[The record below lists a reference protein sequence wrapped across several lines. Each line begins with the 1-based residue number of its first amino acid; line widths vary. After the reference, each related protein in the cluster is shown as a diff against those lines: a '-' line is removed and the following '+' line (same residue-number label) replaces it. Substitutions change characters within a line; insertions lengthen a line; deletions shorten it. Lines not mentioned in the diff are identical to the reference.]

1 MSVSSRDLAKSDI
14 RSLLIKQSVPASVG
28 ILFATVNIL
37 VDAVFVGRWIGS
49 LAIAALA
56 VVMPLTFFIG
66 SLGLA
71 IGSGGGSV
79 LSRALGSGNRE
90 KALSTFAHQIMM
102 TFGLASL
109 FVIAGLFFSEEILYA
124 FGANGAI
131 KEPAHEF
138 FFPILLA
145 VPFQALCMMGNS
157 VIRAED
163 KTRHSMISMIVSAV
177 ANIVLDIL
185 FIKIFGWGIFG
196 AALATAAS
204 FFLCFAYI
212 AWFFVYKSEL
222 RLQWHHFAWHKELAG
237 EITSL
242 SFVTFARQG
251 VISILSVILNHTLFA
266 HGGEH
271 AVTVYGIISRMLMFA
286 LFPVL
291 GITQGFL
298 PIAGYNYGA
307 SNYARVRESI
317 FMSIKYAG
325 GLAILIFIV
334 ILVFAKPITA
344 LFTNDPQVIEDTPG
358 ALRWVFAASP
368 IIAVQLIGA
377 GYFQAAG
384 KATKALMLTLSKQ
397 GFFLIPLVL
406 ILPQFFGIFGV
417 WVAFPIADVLSTI
430 VTGLFLRKELAGE
443 LSHDNEHSHTIKN

>member
-1 MSVSSRDLAKSDI
+1 MEISSRELAKKDI
-14 RSLLIKQSVPASVG
+14 KGLLIKQSVPASIG
-28 ILFATVNIL
+28 ILFMTVNIL
-37 VDAVFVGRWIGS
+37 IDTIFVGRWIGS
-49 LAIAALA
+49 MAIAALS
-56 VVMPLTFFIG
+56 VVMPVTFFIS
-66 SLGLA
+66 SLGMA
-71 IGSGGGSV
+71 IGTGGGSV
-79 LSRALGSGNRE
+79 LSRALGAKNKE
-90 KALSTFAHQIMM
+90 KALNTFAHQIMM
-102 TFGLASL
+102 TFGLSSL
-109 FVIAGLFFSEEILYA
+109 FVVLGLLFGDEILFA
-124 FGANGAI
+124 FGSNGEI
-131 KEPAHEF
+131 TGPAREF
-138 FFPILLA
+138 FFPILLS
-145 VPFQALCMMGNS
+145 VPFQALSMMGNS

-163 KTRHSMISMIVSAV
+163 KSRHSMISMIISATS
-177 ANIVLDIL
+177 NIVLDIL
-185 FIKIFGWGIFG
+185 FIKILGWGVFG
-196 AALATAAS
+196 AAVATASS

-212 AWFFVYKSEL
+212 LWFFIYKSEL
-222 RLQWHHFAWHKELAG
+222 RLNWKHFAWQKKIAA

-251 VISILSVILNHTLFA
+251 VISVLAVILNHTLFA
-266 HGGEH
+266 QGGEH

-307 SNYARVRESI
+307 NNHDRVRESVSL
-317 FMSIKYAG
+317 SIKYAG

-334 ILVFAKPITA
+334 ILIFAKPITA
-344 LFTNDPQVIEDTPG
+344 VFTTDPDVIRDTPG

-377 GYFQAAG
+377 AYFQAAG

-430 VTGLFLRKELAGE
+430 VTGIFLKREMAE
-443 LSHDNEHSHTIKN
+443 HVNEE

>member
-1 MSVSSRDLAKSDI
+1 MEVSSRDLAKKDI
-14 RSLLIKQSVPASVG
+14 KSLLIKQSVPASIG
-28 ILFATVNIL
+28 ILFMTVNIL
-37 VDAVFVGRWIGS
+37 IDTIFVGRWIGS
-49 LAIAALA
+49 LAIAALS
-56 VVMPLTFFIG
+56 VVMPITFFIS
-66 SLGLA
+66 SLGMA
-71 IGSGGGSV
+71 IGTGGGSV
-79 LSRALGSGNRE
+79 LSRALGAKDRE
-90 KALSTFAHQIMM
+90 KALSTFTHQIML
-102 TFGLASL
+102 TFGLSSL
-109 FVIAGLFFSEEILYA
+109 FVVFGIFFSDEILYA
-124 FGANGAI
+124 FGSAGEI
-131 KEPAHEF
+131 TKPAKEF

-163 KTRHSMISMIVSAV
+163 KSKHSMISMIISAISNV
-177 ANIVLDIL
+177 VLDVV
-185 FIKIFGWGIFG
+185 FIKILGWGIFG

-212 AWFFVYKSEL
+212 LWFFIYKSEL
-222 RLQWHHFAWHKELAG
+222 RLKWSHFSWHNKIAG
-237 EITSL
+237 EIASM

-251 VISILSVILNHTLFA
+251 VISVLAVILNHTLFA
-266 HGGEH
+266 QGGEH

-307 SNYARVRESI
+307 NNHSRVRESVSI
-317 FMSIKYAG
+317 SIKYAG
-325 GLAILIFIV
+325 ALAILIFVV
-334 ILVFAKPITA
+334 ILIFARPITA
-344 LFTNDPQVIEDTPG
+344 IFTTDADVIKDTPK

-377 GYFQAAG
+377 AYFQAAG
-384 KATKALMLTLSKQ
+384 KATKALLLTLSKQ

-406 ILPQFFGIFGV
+406 ILPHYFGIFGV

-430 VTGLFLRKELAGE
+430 VTGIFLKKEMAE
-443 LSHDNEHSHTIKN
+443 HVNDN

>member
-1 MSVSSRDLAKSDI
+1 MEPSSRELAKKDLKG
-14 RSLLIKQSVPASVG
+14 LLIKQSVPASVG
-28 ILFATVNIL
+28 ILFLTVNIL
-37 VDAVFVGRWIGS
+37 IDTIFVGRWIGS
-49 LAIAALA
+49 LAIAALS
-56 VVMPLTFFIG
+56 VVMPITFFIS

-71 IGSGGGSV
+71 IGTGGGSV
-79 LSRALGSGNRE
+79 LSRALGAKDRE
-90 KALSTFAHQIMM
+90 KALSTFAHQVMM
-102 TFGLASL
+102 AFGLSSL
-109 FVIAGLFFSEEILYA
+109 FVVFGLFFGDEILFA

-131 KEPAHEF
+131 MAPAKEF

-145 VPFQALCMMGNS
+145 VPFQALSMTGNS

-163 KTRHSMISMIVSAV
+163 KSKYAMVSMIVSAV
-177 ANIVLDIL
+177 SNIVLDIL
-185 FIKIFGWGIFG
+185 FIKVLGWGIFG
-196 AALATAAS
+196 AALATASS

-212 AWFFVYKSEL
+212 AWFFIYKSEL
-222 RLQWHHFAWHKELAG
+222 RLKWRHFIYQKKLTL
-237 EITSL
+237 EIISL

-251 VISILSVILNHTLFA
+251 VISVLAVILNHTLYA
-266 HGGEH
+266 QGGEH

-307 SNYARVRESI
+307 NNFDRVKESV
-317 FMSIKYAG
+317 SLAIKYAG
-325 GLAILIFIV
+325 ALAILIFIV
-334 ILVFAKPITA
+334 ILVFATPITSV
-344 LFTNDPQVIEDTPG
+344 FTTDADVIRDTPG

-377 GYFQAAG
+377 AYFQAAG
-384 KATKALMLTLSKQ
+384 KATKALLLTLSKQ

-406 ILPQFFGIFGV
+406 ILPQYFGIFGV

-430 VTGLFLRKELAGE
+430 VTGIFLRKELGI
-443 LSHDNEHSHTIKN
+443 LKLKKV